1 MYLHLKHSTVKIE
14 DLGKVIY
21 VDPYMIDKKYSDADY
36 IFITH
41 SHYDHYSEDDI
52 QKVMSENTTF
62 IITKDLVEKVEKFEK
77 KYIIVQPNEKYNL
90 DGISF
95 ETIPAYNVNKVF
107 HKKEYNWVG
116 YIIKINEIRYYI
128 AGDTDITDESKRVQ
142 TDIAFIPVGGT
153 YTMNSKEAAELT
165 NIIKPKIAIPIH
177 YGVIVGTKD
186 DAISFKNS
194 LDIKVKCEII

>member
-21 VDPYMIDKKYSDADY
+21 VDPYMIDKNYSDADY

-128 AGDTDITDESKRVQ
+128 AGDTDITDEAKRVQ

-177 YGVIVGTKD
+177 YGLIVGTND

-194 LDIKVKCEII
+194 LNIKVKCEII

>member
-128 AGDTDITDESKRVQ
+128 AGDTDITDEAKRVQ

>member
-21 VDPYMIDKKYSDADY
+21 VDPYMIDKSYSDADY

-128 AGDTDITDESKRVQ
+128 AGDTDITDEAKRVQ